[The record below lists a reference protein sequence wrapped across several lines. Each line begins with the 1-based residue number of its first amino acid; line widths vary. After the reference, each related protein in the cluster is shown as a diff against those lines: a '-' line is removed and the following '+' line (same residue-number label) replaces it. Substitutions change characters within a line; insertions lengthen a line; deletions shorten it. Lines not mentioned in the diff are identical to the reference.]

1 LTGWSATW
9 QIDTPEM
16 IIHSADFVK
25 SAVKPPDFPA
35 PLLPEVAFAGRSN
48 VGKSSLINCLVN
60 RRHLAKTST
69 TPGRT
74 RLINFFDVN
83 HALMFVDL
91 PGFGYAKASQSLRR
105 EWKAM
110 VETYLARRCVLAA
123 VVLIMDLRRDV
134 GAEETQL
141 CQWLGRLNRPCLV
154 ALTKADKLSGNGR
167 TLRLRTIGQQL
178 APLGV
183 APIVFSAKTGLG
195 KQALWQAIAERI
207 SGEQQ
212 PNPV

>member
-1 LTGWSATW
+1 
-9 QIDTPEM
+9 M
-16 IIHSADFVK
+16 IIHSADFIK
-25 SAVKPPDFPA
+25 SAVKPHDFPA

-83 HALMFVDL
+83 HALMLVDL

-110 VETYLARRCVLAA
+110 VETYLAQRFALQA
-123 VVLIMDLRRDV
+123 VVLIMDIRRDV
-134 GAEETQL
+134 GPEETQL
-141 CQWLGRLNRPCLV
+141 LQWLGRLNRPGLV
-154 ALTKADKLSGNGR
+154 VLTKADKLSGNGR
-167 TLRLRTIGQQL
+167 TQRFKTVSQQL

-195 KQALWQAIAERI
+195 KEALWQAITERLG
-207 SGEQQ
+207 GEQQ
-212 PNPV
+212 PNAI